1 MAAGAGAETMA
12 MAAEEPAGC
21 TAPAFSAARAARPS
35 SANPE
40 GMSSNRSAGR
50 EARALRRMR
59 KEHGAAARG
68 TGEGAERAVVH
79 VFVCAVRAEK

>member
-1 MAAGAGAETMA
+1 MAGGGAE
-12 MAAEEPAGC
+12 AAAAAAAAGC
-21 TAPAFSAARAARPS
+21 TAGAFSATRAARLS
-35 SANPE
+35 SATEE
-40 GMSSNRSAGR
+40 GISSNRAAGR